1 MDCCKK
7 NKKLF
12 FLLLFGF
19 LLIAPTSAINAEGVI
34 PCGNGITDPCTI
46 CHFIVGFKNLIDWG
60 RNILIALSITSLSI
74 AGVMYVVSSGD
85 PEMTKK
91 AKNLAVNTVI
101 GFSLMLGAWLIINTT
116 FWLFSAKTT
125 TGDSTGKYSLG
136 LEAKSWDTF
145 TCSTASSST
154 APTGEES
161 VTPPISDLTDFCNTI
176 TFQNDAIRNQCF
188 NGDASPELM
197 GLISCMY
204 NQFDFLFGYDSK
216 AMMINSISDSNGGV
230 NCYATYTKQCTPPTI
245 TTNCCFHAKNSC
257 HYGGT
262 CAGQSFA
269 IDINTSGG
277 SVATAN
283 QIQVAATQCG
293 AKSLVEGTHIHASIA
308 RSGCNCDQNL

>member
-1 MDCCKK
+1 MKYKK
-7 NKKLF
+7 QFF
-12 FLLLFGF
+12 FLLFFIF
-19 LLIAPTSAINAEGVI
+19 LLIAPIYTTNAAGVV
-34 PCGNGITDPCTI
+34 PCGNGLTDPCTI

-74 AGVMYVVSSGD
+74 AGVMYVISSGD
-85 PEMTKK
+85 PEMIKR
-91 AKNLAVNTVI
+91 AKSLAVNTVI

-116 FWLFSAKTT
+116 FWIFSAKSAPV
-125 TGDSTGKYSLG
+125 DSVEKYNLG

-161 VTPPISDLTDFCNTI
+161 VTPPIGELADFCNTI
-176 TFQNDAIRNQCF
+176 TFQNNDIKNQCL
-188 NGDASPELM
+188 NGDASTELKE
-197 GLISCMY
+197 LISCMY
-204 NQFDFLFGYDSK
+204 NQFDFLFGYDMK

-283 QIQVAATQCG
+283 QIQIAATQCG